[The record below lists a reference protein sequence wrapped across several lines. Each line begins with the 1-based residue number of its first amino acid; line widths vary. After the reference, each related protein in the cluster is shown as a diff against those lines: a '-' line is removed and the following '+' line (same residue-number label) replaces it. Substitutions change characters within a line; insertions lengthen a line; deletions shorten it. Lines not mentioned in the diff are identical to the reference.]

1 MAEKNSPHKT
11 YSRIEITNGRTNFRH
26 ERTDSAVPIGV
37 RSADDHENPA
47 AARHNPAGSRFTD
60 QIQQPGNEAS
70 LGLRDG
76 AGSN

>member
-1 MAEKNSPHKT
+1 MSGLN
-11 YSRIEITNGRTNFRH
+11 
-26 ERTDSAVPIGV
+26 SAVPIGV